1 MSESSVLNAFMH
13 LEKEKIERYCQS
25 VRIRGE
31 IAQAVEIEMKGGQS
45 LWASKGCLLDYNP
58 SVQWKL
64 KVPNGASGT
73 VRRAMSGEGISM
85 TYIEALDARARVT
98 LTANQPGKLATW
110 DLSRGDIVCTRGAF
124 VCAVGDVN
132 IDVTMAKSV
141 GAAFFGGAGLFLQK
155 LSGDGIA
162 FIHGSGD
169 FIERQLA
176 PDEKIL
182 VSSGNL
188 AAFSGDV
195 NYGIRGVGGCLKSLF
210 GGEGLFMTE
219 LTGPGWVM
227 LQSLKKNA
235 AAKGTTTA

>member
-1 MSESSVLNAFMH
+1 LIVSDSILDALLH
-13 LEKEKIERYCQS
+13 LEQEQLERFCQS
-25 VRIRGE
+25 VQIRGE
-31 IAQAVEIEMKGGQS
+31 IAQAVEIHMKGGQS
-45 LWASKGCLLDYNP
+45 LWASKGCILDYNP
-58 SVQWKL
+58 SIQWSL

-73 VRRAMSGEGISM
+73 MRRAMSGEGISM
-85 TYIEALDARARVT
+85 TFIEALDAKARVT

-110 DLSRGDIVCTRGAF
+110 DLNRGGIICTRGAF
-124 VCAVGDVN
+124 VCALGHVN

-162 FIHGSGD
+162 FINGSGD
-169 FIERQLA
+169 FIERTLE
-176 PDEKIL
+176 PGEKIL

-188 AAFSGDV
+188 AAFSADV
-195 NYGIRGVGGCLKSLF
+195 QYGIRGVGGCFKSLF

-227 LQSLKKNA
+227 LQSLKKSMPNQQ
-235 AAKGTTTA
+235 GSR